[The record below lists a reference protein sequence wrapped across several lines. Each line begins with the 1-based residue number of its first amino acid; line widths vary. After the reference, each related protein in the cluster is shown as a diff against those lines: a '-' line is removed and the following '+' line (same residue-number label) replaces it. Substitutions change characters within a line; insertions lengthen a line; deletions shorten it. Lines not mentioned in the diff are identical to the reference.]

1 MNRLRRWG
9 HLSVVVLGLVGL
21 LLANGC
27 GRPAYGRLD
36 QRDADASPYTDTQL
50 LGMLLPRAAVPVR
63 LSRQA
68 EYLLPN
74 ETAATYFGDAE
85 SALRA
90 MAELERVQGAA
101 VDYRLPS
108 QPASNEPVLAVSST
122 VSWYRQEAGARAVMQ
137 QGMVEPLMPLLR
149 LHAGE
154 IRLQTVAEESRAF
167 RGYREGEDADHV
179 AYLIVFRRA
188 NLIGSVVVV
197 VPARNDDGG
206 RLALKL
212 ARRQA
217 ALLGRP

>member
-1 MNRLRRWG
+1 MRRLIWPRRLPVALLG
-9 HLSVVVLGLVGL
+9 AVSVL
-21 LLANGC
+21 LLGGC
-27 GRPAYGRLD
+27 GTAYGRLD
-36 QRDADASPYTDTQL
+36 GAATGAATYTDAQL
-50 LGMLLPRAAVPVR
+50 LRMLLPRAAVPAR
-63 LSRQA
+63 LQREA

-74 ETAATYFGDAE
+74 ETAATFFGDVA

-90 MAELERVQGAA
+90 MAEVERVQGAA

-108 QPASNEPVLAVSST
+108 QPAGSEPVVAVSST
-122 VSWYRQEAGARAVMQ
+122 VSWYRQEAGAQAVMR

-154 IRLQTVAEESRAF
+154 IRLEGVAEESRAF
-167 RGYREGEDADHV
+167 RGYREGETTDHV

-188 NLIGSVVVV
+188 NLIGSVVVIE
-197 VPARNDDGG
+197 PARNDDGG